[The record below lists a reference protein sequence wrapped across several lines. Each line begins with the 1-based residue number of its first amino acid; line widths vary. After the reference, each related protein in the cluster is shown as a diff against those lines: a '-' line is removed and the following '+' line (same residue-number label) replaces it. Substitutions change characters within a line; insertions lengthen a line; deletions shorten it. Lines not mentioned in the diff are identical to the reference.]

1 MNSFPFYNQQPLE
14 QMAIKKLPNPQ
25 NYKIVKCKNFETTGI
40 NQTKK
45 GNCKYREYCTFAHGE
60 SELRSKNENTFLVGN
75 NSNPSTMNN
84 NINQFNYNN
93 PLMQMFM
100 PQQFIGNFRDNFM
113 GNPVE
118 SLGDYNQLNNMQGG
132 YPFQMQMQG
141 NENMMI
147 NPNNINLNINP
158 LIGGGNFN
166 GNMMGNMNSNMS
178 GIMGNEKY
186 MQKQ

>member
-1 MNSFPFYNQQPLE
+1 
-14 QMAIKKLPNPQ
+14 
-25 NYKIVKCKNFETTGI
+25 
-40 NQTKK
+40 
-45 GNCKYREYCTFAHGE
+45 
-60 SELRSKNENTFLVGN
+60 
-75 NSNPSTMNN
+75 
-84 NINQFNYNN
+84 
-93 PLMQMFM
+93 MFM

-132 YPFQMQMQG
+132 YTFQMQMQG
-141 NENMMI
+141 NEKMMI

-186 MQKQ
+186 MQK